1 MLALIHAVY
10 KPAFIFF
17 FLVSALLQT
26 AVAIAANE
34 SIPANRKVTS
44 LKVYQDDVLVYIAPS
59 FVNSQNCSGAGQSTL
74 QLKFSQDANKAMFN
88 SIIAAA
94 KTGSPIG
101 FGIGGC
107 NGGYPRIYRV
117 DTPF

>member
-1 MLALIHAVY
+1 MLSLTNEFY
-10 KPAFIFF
+10 KKGFIFF
-17 FLVSALLQT
+17 LLVSAFLQT

-44 LKVYQDDVLVYIAPS
+44 LKVYQDDVLVYFTPAFS
-59 FVNSQNCSGAGQSTL
+59 NSQNCTGASDVTL
-74 QLKFSQDANKAMFN
+74 QLRLSQDLNKTMFN

-107 NGGYPRIYRV
+107 NGGYPHIYRV

>member
-10 KPAFIFF
+10 KPALIFF
-17 FLVSALLQT
+17 LLVSAFLQT

-44 LKVYQDDVLVYIAPS
+44 LKVYQDDVLVYIAPAFS
-59 FVNSQNCSGAGQSTL
+59 NSQNCTGASGVTL
-74 QLKFSQDANKAMFN
+74 QLRLSQDLNKTMFN